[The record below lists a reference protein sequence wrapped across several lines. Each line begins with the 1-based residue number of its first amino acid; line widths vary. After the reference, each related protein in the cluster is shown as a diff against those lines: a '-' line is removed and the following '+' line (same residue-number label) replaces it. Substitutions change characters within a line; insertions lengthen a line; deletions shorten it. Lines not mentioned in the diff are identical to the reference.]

1 VNHSISFE
9 RTVVRSCSKLNY
21 EVAQKI
27 IDGKIKNVEDM
38 PSAFAALDGH
48 STDDLIQDVQK
59 LHKLTQKL
67 RKLRLMN
74 GALIL
79 KKSAIQFDLDS
90 QNNPIGYSI
99 QETTESKQ
107 MVEELMLLTNAL
119 VARKLV
125 LSYKDQ
131 AFLRNHL
138 PPLKCKLEEFS

>member
-1 VNHSISFE
+1 LSEQVCSLNPGEDRLAFSVFFTLNEDAHLVNHSISFE

-79 KKSAIQFDLDS
+79 KKSAIQFD
-90 QNNPIGYSI
+90 
-99 QETTESKQ
+99 
-107 MVEELMLLTNAL
+107 
-119 VARKLV
+119 
-125 LSYKDQ
+125 
-131 AFLRNHL
+131 
-138 PPLKCKLEEFS
+138 